1 MGFPEHAVIITAAG
15 SSDRFNKQGLGVKK
29 EYLSIDDHTVL
40 YHSVEPFLQVPNLRA
55 IIVTHPKDMA
65 DQCAIALEE
74 IFDQNIIPVIL
85 VEGGEDRQ
93 ESVYNALKLLGSM
106 SLPIDYVAIHDGAR
120 CFVTPEQI
128 IRTLATATVF
138 GGAVPALI
146 PTDALKSIDKNGVIT
161 SHLERTETVA
171 VQTPQIFHFPEILTA
186 HQSADSKENRY
197 VDDTQV
203 FTDFGM
209 SVGICEGERENRKI
223 TYLEDIPNAEE
234 QIDEYLKNL
243 EEGKRKAKAAIAL
256 KLAMSQ
262 IQGEQAK
269 QGQAGT

>member
-1 MGFPEHAVIITAAG
+1 MGFPEHAVIVTAAG
-15 SSDRFNKQGLGVKK
+15 SSDRFNRQGLGVKK
-29 EYLSIDDHTVL
+29 EYLTIDEHTVL
-40 YHSVEPFLQVPNLRA
+40 YRSVEPFLQVPNLRA

-85 VEGGEDRQ
+85 VEGGKDRQ
-93 ESVYNALKLLGSM
+93 ESVYNALKMLASM

-120 CFVTPEQI
+120 CFVSSDLI

-138 GGAVPALI
+138 GGAVPALP

-161 SHLERTETVA
+161 SHIERTETVA

-186 HQSADSKENRY
+186 HQSANTNEKSY

-209 SVGICEGERENRKI
+209 CVGMCEGERENRKI
-223 TYLEDIPNAEE
+223 TFLEDIPNAEE

-256 KLAMSQ
+256 ELAISQ
-262 IQGEQAK
+262 VKGEQSK
-269 QGQAGT
+269 QEQTNT

>member
-1 MGFPEHAVIITAAG
+1 MGFPEHAVIVTAAG

-29 EYLSIDDHTVL
+29 EYLTIDEHTVL
-40 YHSVEPFLQVPNLRA
+40 YRSVEPFLQVPNLRA
-55 IIVTHPKDMA
+55 IVVTHPKGMD

-85 VEGGEDRQ
+85 VEGGKDRQ
-93 ESVYNALKLLGSM
+93 ESVYNGLKMLGSM

-120 CFVTPEQI
+120 CFVSPDLI

-138 GGAVPALI
+138 GGAVPALS
-146 PTDALKSIDKNGVIT
+146 PTDALKGIDKNGVIS
-161 SHLERTETVA
+161 SHIERSGTVA

-186 HQSADSKENRY
+186 HKNANTNEKCY
-197 VDDTQV
+197 VDDTEV

-209 SVGICEGERENRKI
+209 TVGICDGERENRKI
-223 TYLEDIPNAEE
+223 TFLEDIPDAEE
-234 QIDEYLKNL
+234 QIEVYLKNL

-256 KLAMSQ
+256 EQAMSQ
-262 IQGEQAK
+262 IKAEQTK
-269 QGQAGT
+269 QKQEET

>member
-1 MGFPEHAVIITAAG
+1 MGFPEHAVIVTAAG

-29 EYLSIDDHTVL
+29 EYLTIEGHTVL
-40 YHSVEPFLQVPNLRA
+40 YRSVEPFLQVPNLRA
-55 IIVTHPKDMA
+55 ILVTHPKGMA

-74 IFDQNIIPVIL
+74 VFDQNIIPVIL
-85 VEGGEDRQ
+85 VEGGKDRQ
-93 ESVYNALKLLGSM
+93 ESVYNALKMLGSL

-120 CFVTPEQI
+120 CFVNSDLI

-138 GGAVPALI
+138 GGAVPALS
-146 PTDALKSIDKNGVIT
+146 PTDALKGIDTNGVIT
-161 SHLERTETVA
+161 SHIERTETVA

-186 HQSADSKENRY
+186 HQSANTAEKSY

-209 SVGICEGERENRKI
+209 SVGVCEGERGNRKI
-223 TYLEDIPNAEE
+223 TFLEDIPDAEE

-256 KLAMSQ
+256 EQAISQ
-262 IQGEQAK
+262 IKQEQA
-269 QGQAGT
+269 TP